1 MDWGL
6 IATIVGICVAGLAG
20 VLGVWME
27 RDRNAPPKW
36 AWVEYVLSQRGPEVG
51 HLAIEA
57 VHQGGNFGAWK
68 RVFATLPE
76 ANPRGLVFGDEA
88 RRAGRTGFAALRQEP
103 QRLVQL
109 RPAATDGP

>member
-1 MDWGL
+1 M
-6 IATIVGICVAGLAG
+6 
-20 VLGVWME
+20 
-27 RDRNAPPKW
+27 
-36 AWVEYVLSQRGPEVG
+36 LSQRGPEVG

-88 RRAGRTGFAALRQEP
+88 RRAGRTGFAALRQDP